1 MEFLIA
7 VITGATGAAAIKLID
22 NIIQHKLQRRAKKE
36 DQEDEKLKA
45 REEEMQAWKENIEKR
60 IDDLIAA
67 NRIILFDRIRWFGQ
81 KHIDEEE
88 IDIDDLR
95 LLNNMHDVYHENL
108 DGNGGL
114 SAIMKTVNSLPL
126 KHRRQGGEEHEKG

>member
-1 MEFLIA
+1 MEVLLTLA
-7 VITGATGAAAIKLID
+7 AGATGAAIIKLID
-22 NIIQHKLQRRAKKE
+22 NVIQHFLQRRAEKE
-36 DQEDEKLKA
+36 D
-45 REEEMQAWKENIEKR
+45 REEDKVELQEKETEEWKENIEKR

-81 KHIDEEE
+81 KYVDEGE

-95 LLNNMHDVYHENL
+95 LMNNMHDVYHENL

-114 SAIMKTVNSLPL
+114 SAIMKAVNNLPL
-126 KHRRQGGEEHEKG
+126 KHRRQGGEDHEKS